1 MRILF
6 LLLICLSACS
16 VDQQKNNA
24 VLNFLSKTPKN
35 RIVAIQP
42 FEKFPI
48 EFQDSIQKAIEKHYG
63 FETIIYSNKKIP
75 NSFFINVKSP
85 RYRADSIIYTLKK
98 TKADSIDFIL
108 ALTNVDISC
117 TKKDK
122 EGNVKK
128 PLYKYNDWGVLGLG
142 FRPGVSCVVSS
153 FRVKGVS
160 KNKQIE
166 RLQKICLHELG
177 HNLGLHHCKSSKK
190 CVMRDAAESVK
201 TVDLV
206 EMALCEEC
214 SNIASIPS
222 KF

>member
-1 MRILF
+1 MRLLL

-16 VDQQKNNA
+16 LDKKEKYNSFPFNS
-24 VLNFLSKTPKN
+24 NTSKN

-48 EFQDSIQKAIEKHYG
+48 EFQDSIQKAIEQYYG

-75 NSFFINVKSP
+75 KSFFINVKSP
-85 RYRADSIIYTLKK
+85 RYRADSIIYALKK

-117 TKKDK
+117 TKKDQD
-122 EGNVKK
+122 GNVKK
-128 PLYKYNDWGVLGLG
+128 PLYKYNDWGILGLG

-177 HNLGLHHCKSSKK
+177 HNLGLAHCTSSKK

-206 EMALCEEC
+206 EMALCEKC
-214 SNIASIPS
+214 WDRIHT
-222 KF
+222 F